1 MEVERDQ
8 HKPPLSLQNNKI
20 PSSQNFPV
28 VDLSNTNG
36 ELVARK
42 VAKASE
48 EWGIFQVVNHGIPTE
63 LIRRLHKV
71 DTQFFELPESKKEA
85 VAKPANSKEIQGYEM
100 DDVQGRRSHIFHN
113 LYPSSSVNYAFW
125 PKNPP
130 EYREVTEEFAKH
142 AKQLAEEILGL
153 LSEGAGYLMK
163 INYYRPCP
171 EPDWVMGIKA
181 HTDFNGLTLL
191 IPNEIF
197 GLQVFK
203 EDRWLDVDY
212 IYPAVIII
220 IGDQIMKMSNGRY
233 NNVLHRALMDKKKT
247 RMSSVVHIKPPYDM
261 VVSHFPNSPAAII
274 LPSSSL

>member
-1 MEVERDQ
+1 MIDHKKIRIMEVERDQ

-130 EYREVTEEFAKH
+130 EYR
-142 AKQLAEEILGL
+142 L
-153 LSEGAGYLMK
+153 
-163 INYYRPCP
+163 
-171 EPDWVMGIKA
+171 
-181 HTDFNGLTLL
+181 
-191 IPNEIF
+191 
-197 GLQVFK
+197 
-203 EDRWLDVDY
+203 Y
-212 IYPAVIII
+212 IYIYIYIYRWIKHFFFFYNLPFNLCYDIWKSCTYFIYAFT
-220 IGDQIMKMSNGRY
+220 QIKQ
-233 NNVLHRALMDKKKT
+233 RA
-247 RMSSVVHIKPPYDM
+247 
-261 VVSHFPNSPAAII
+261 N
-274 LPSSSL
+274 

>member
-1 MEVERDQ
+1 ML
-8 HKPPLSLQNNKI
+8 KLA
-20 PSSQNFPV
+20 F
-28 VDLSNTNG
+28 G
-36 ELVARK
+36 
-42 VAKASE
+42 
-48 EWGIFQVVNHGIPTE
+48 
-63 LIRRLHKV
+63 
-71 DTQFFELPESKKEA
+71 
-85 VAKPANSKEIQGYEM
+85 
-100 DDVQGRRSHIFHN
+100 DDS
-113 LYPSSSVNYAFW
+113 
-125 PKNPP
+125 
-130 EYREVTEEFAKH
+130 
-142 AKQLAEEILGL
+142 
-153 LSEGAGYLMK
+153 AGYLMK